1 MTFEYFFVAKCN
13 GELEIDDISN
23 CAIVARNDI
32 GNEYYLLIKTI
43 YGETTILEYGPA
55 QPDFMNIPDYV
66 NINYRKFS
74 FDQNKIS
81 SIIEKFI
88 NNPRNIITQVTLE
101 STNYILDNIKNLTE
115 PFSS

>member
-43 YGETTILEYGPA
+43 
-55 QPDFMNIPDYV
+55 
-66 NINYRKFS
+66 K
-74 FDQNKIS
+74 
-81 SIIEKFI
+81 
-88 NNPRNIITQVTLE
+88 
-101 STNYILDNIKNLTE
+101 
-115 PFSS
+115 